1 MSVSRKFAVT
11 RTAMGL
17 AAAGLASALILAG
30 CSGSSSTSTAGG
42 GTPAGV
48 TPLAVQT
55 GEQSF
60 LFYGEVDRT
69 KLGSIRSAKV
79 FDPKVNGSA
88 SNPPIN
94 VEGTPGA
101 GVAGTF
107 PAASGAMPKPSTLV
121 SGYNPADNSYTDLY
135 VNALHYVQ
143 GGKPYKVSMWKQSST
158 TVPAELAHSTAVGLS
173 NPVYQEIDYLG
184 TNVFLTGTVTAGMTT
199 SKVLIFPKATD
210 ISTPMPFTNK
220 TLLTI
225 AYDSYG
231 APGNGIIA
239 YDSALNEFDHC
250 VPSIDECPACGV
262 GAAASCTKIANGPT
276 TTTGTA
282 PAVANYK
289 FLGNVGGTSKSM
301 LLIDNQL
308 HILDKN
314 TAGGTQAM
322 TMTMVP
328 FNPSTATI
336 SVGGAKNFAFNND
349 SAYFADWNST
359 TSTGTKNITR
369 LKSDGTVIQVN
380 SDGKATGVKAF
391 TDQWVIYGDGDFMLY
406 AAKKD
411 GTTTMPVEL
420 AVATKTTGYRAY
432 GSNMAFGNKHLY
444 TTYTLDTGSGKMTY
458 QACVFDG
465 SGSHTVHDMTTH
477 TDTVYPGGFTCRA
490 NGFWAALTAA
500 KKGTLNFNASFP
512 YSPYALLRVDVTD
525 EDGGGT
531 LVAVDPVTPLGE
543 GTVMG
548 AVPNYSFDTIVQH
561 SRYRTKMI
569 DSDGY
574 VVIYGKDDLNVK
586 GDAFLVN
593 LNQANSLVNLTNDTP
608 AGAEISALTNA
619 LHCHGRTCQTCHSFA
634 AGKIFANKTGAE
646 HLAYDHN
653 IRFLFKNGTSKMA
666 RLGKGKGEN
675 FNLPLKD
682 IVDSFTAEVVQ
693 VNASGNV
700 VSISNSSLP
709 FSHGGKE
716 FANCDLCHHKAPPA
730 SITSMYTPA
739 QLPGRISVT
748 P

>member
-1 MSVSRKFAVT
+1 MKLPVKQTV
-11 RTAMGL
+11 
-17 AAAGLASALILAG
+17 AGLAVAGLVSALFLAG
-30 CSGSSSTSTAGG
+30 CGGSGPSSTTSSSSSSITNSSSST
-42 GTPAGV
+42 V
-48 TPLAVQT
+48 TPLAVQI
-55 GEQSF
+55 GQQSF

-121 SGYNPADNSYTDLY
+121 SGYNSANNSYTDFY

-158 TVPAELAHSTAVGLS
+158 TAPAELAHSTAVGLS

-184 TNVFLTGTVTAGMTT
+184 TNVFLTGTVTAGATT

-289 FLGNVGGTSKSM
+289 FLGDVGGTSKSM
-301 LLIDNQL
+301 LLIDGQL

-322 TMTMVP
+322 TLTMVP
-328 FNPSTATI
+328 YIPSATTL
-336 SVGGAKNFAFNND
+336 VAANFKAFNGD
-349 SAYFADWNST
+349 SAYFVDAA
-359 TSTGTKNITR
+359 TKNITR
-369 LKSDGTVIQVN
+369 LKSDGTVISVS
-380 SDGKATGVKAF
+380 SDGKANGVKSF
-391 TDQWVIYGDGDFMLY
+391 TNEWVIYGDGDNSLY

-411 GTTTMPVEL
+411 GTTTAPVEL
-420 AVATKTTGYRAY
+420 SVVTQTKGFRIY
-432 GSNMAFGNKHLY
+432 GSNMAFGNKLAY
-444 TTYTLDTGSGKMTY
+444 TTYKLDTTSGKMTY
-458 QACVFDG
+458 EACVFDG
-465 SGSHTVHDMTTH
+465 TPWHDMSTH
-477 TDTVYPGGFTCRA
+477 TDYPYSRTCRA
-490 NGFWAALTAA
+490 NGFWAAMTAA
-500 KKGTLNFNASFP
+500 KQGTLNFNASFP
-512 YSPYALLRVDVTD
+512 YAPYALLRVDVTD

-531 LVAVDPVTPLGE
+531 LVAVDPATPLGE

-548 AVPNYSFDTIVQH
+548 AVPNYSFDALNQ
-561 SRYRTKMI
+561 SYYYRTKMV

-608 AGAEISALTNA
+608 AGAEISAIANA

-634 AGKIFANKTGAE
+634 AGKIFANKTSTE

-653 IRFLFKNGTSKMA
+653 IRFVFKNGTTTMA
-666 RLGKGKGEN
+666 RRGKGKGEN
-675 FNLPLKD
+675 FSLPLKD

-693 VNASGNV
+693 VDASGTV
-700 VSISNSSLP
+700 VAVSNKSNP

-716 FANCDLCHHKAPPA
+716 FANCDLCHHKTPPA
-730 SITSMYTPA
+730 SVTSLFNN
-739 QLPGRISVT
+739 LPGTISVA

>member
-1 MSVSRKFAVT
+1 MSVSRKFAVI

-17 AAAGLASALILAG
+17 AAAGLVSALILAG
-30 CSGSSSTSTAGG
+30 CSGSSSTSTAVG

-55 GEQSF
+55 GGQSF
-60 LFYGEVDRT
+60 LFYGEVDHT

-79 FDPKVNGSA
+79 FDPKVTGAA

-94 VEGTPGA
+94 VEGTTGA
-101 GVAGTF
+101 GVTGTF

-121 SGYNPADNSYTDLY
+121 SGYNSADNSYSDLY
-135 VNALHYVQ
+135 VNALHYVK
-143 GGKPYKVSMWKQSST
+143 GGNPYKVSMWKQSST
-158 TVPAELAHSTAVGLS
+158 TVPDELAHSTAVGLN

-184 TNVFLTGTVTAGMTT
+184 TNVFLTGTVVGTTT

-231 APGNGIIA
+231 VPGNGIIA

-289 FLGNVGGTSKSM
+289 FLGDVGGTSKSM

-314 TAGGTQAM
+314 TAGGAQAM
-322 TMTMVP
+322 TLTMVP
-328 FNPSTATI
+328 YIPASASIPAATAKGASFN
-336 SVGGAKNFAFNND
+336 GG
-349 SAYFADWNST
+349 SAYFADPA
-359 TSTGTKNITR
+359 TKNITR

-391 TDQWVIYGDGDFMLY
+391 TNEWVIYGDGDFGLY

-411 GTTTMPVEL
+411 GTTAAPVEL
-420 AVATKTTGYRAY
+420 AVATQTTGYRAY

-444 TTYTLDTGSGKMTY
+444 TTYKLDTASGKMTY

-465 SGSHTVHDMTTH
+465 SGSTTVHDMNTH
-477 TDTVYPGGFTCRA
+477 TDTVYPGSFTCRA
-490 NGFWAALTAA
+490 SGFWGALTAA

-531 LVAVDPVTPLGE
+531 LVAVDPATPLGE

-548 AVPNYSFDTIVQH
+548 AVPNYSFDTLNQ
-561 SRYRTKMI
+561 SYYYRTKMV

-593 LNQANSLVNLTNDTP
+593 LNQANSLVKLTNDAP
-608 AGAEISALTNA
+608 AGAEISAFTNA

-634 AGKIFANKTGAE
+634 AGKIFANKTSTE

-653 IRFLFKNGTSKMA
+653 IRFLFKNGTTKMA
-666 RLGKGKGEN
+666 RRGKGKGEN

-682 IVDSFTAEVVQ
+682 IVDSFTAQVVQ
-693 VNASGNV
+693 VDASGNV
-700 VSISNSSLP
+700 VAVSNSSLP

-716 FANCDLCHHKAPPA
+716 FSNCDLCHHKTPPA
-730 SITSMYTPA
+730 SVTSMYIPA
-739 QLPGRISVT
+739 QLPGTISVA

>member
-1 MSVSRKFAVT
+1 MSVSRKLAVK
-11 RTAMGL
+11 RQVVGL
-17 AAAGLASALILAG
+17 AAAGLMSGLLLAG
-30 CSGSSSTSTAGG
+30 CSGGSSTPAAGG
-42 GTPAGV
+42 GATAAPTA
-48 TPLAVQT
+48 TATAMSLAAQA

-60 LFYGEVDRT
+60 LFYGEVDHT

-107 PAASGAMPKPSTLV
+107 AAASGAMPKPSTLV
-121 SGYNPADNSYTDLY
+121 SGYNSADNSYTDLY
-135 VNALHYVQ
+135 VNALHYAQ

-158 TVPAELAHSTAVGLS
+158 TAPSALAHSTAVGLS

-184 TNVFLTGTVTAGMTT
+184 TNVFLTGTVTAGATT

-231 APGNGIIA
+231 ASGNGIIA

-289 FLGNVGGTSKSM
+289 FLGDVGGTSKSM
-301 LLIDNQL
+301 LLIDGQL

-314 TAGGTQAM
+314 TAGGTHAM
-322 TMTMVP
+322 TLTMAP
-328 FNPSTATI
+328 YIPATTL
-336 SVGGAKNFAFNND
+336 VAANFKAFNGD
-349 SAYFADWNST
+349 SAYFVDAA
-359 TSTGTKNITR
+359 TKNITR
-369 LKSDGTVIQVN
+369 LKSDGTVIQVS
-380 SDGKATGVKAF
+380 SDGKANGVKSF
-391 TDQWVIYGDGDFMLY
+391 TNEWVIYGEGDNSLY

-411 GTTTMPVEL
+411 GTTTKPVEL
-420 AVATKTTGYRAY
+420 AVVTQTNGFRIY
-432 GSNMAFGNKHLY
+432 GSNMVFGNKLAY
-444 TTYTLDTGSGKMTY
+444 TTYKLDTASGKMTY

-465 SGSHTVHDMTTH
+465 SGSTTVHEMPAMID
-477 TDTVYPGGFTCRA
+477 VAYPGSFTCRA
-490 NGFWAALTAA
+490 NGFWAGMTAA

-512 YSPYALLRVDVTD
+512 YSPYALLRVEVTD
-525 EDGGGT
+525 ENGGGT
-531 LVAVDPVTPLGE
+531 LVAVDPATPLGE

-548 AVPNYSFDTIVQH
+548 AVPNYSFDTLNQ
-561 SRYRTKMI
+561 SYYYRTKMV
-569 DSDGY
+569 DSNGY

-593 LNQANSLVNLTNDTP
+593 LNQANSLVNLTNDAP

-634 AGKIFANKTGAE
+634 AGKIFANKTSAE

-653 IRFLFKNGTSKMA
+653 IRLKFKDGTTTMA
-666 RLGKGKGEN
+666 RKGKGKGEN

-693 VNASGNV
+693 VDASGAV
-700 VSISNSSLP
+700 VAVSNKSNP
-709 FSHGGKE
+709 YSHGGKE
-716 FANCDLCHHKAPPA
+716 FANCDLCHHKTPPA
-730 SITSMYTPA
+730 SVTSIFNN
-739 QLPGRISVT
+739 LPGTISVA

>member
-1 MSVSRKFAVT
+1 MSVSRKLAGT
-11 RTAMGL
+11 RTVLGL
-17 AAAGLASALILAG
+17 AVSGLVSALILAG

-48 TPLAVQT
+48 APLAVQT

-60 LFYGEVDRT
+60 LFYGDVDRT

-94 VEGTPGA
+94 VEGTTGA
-101 GVAGTF
+101 GVTGTF
-107 PAASGAMPKPSTLV
+107 AAASGAMPKPSTLV
-121 SGYNPADNSYTDLY
+121 SGYNSADNSYTDLY

-143 GGKPYKVSMWKQSST
+143 GGNPYKVSMWKQSSG
-158 TVPAELAHSTAVGLS
+158 TVPSALAHSTAVGLS

-184 TNVFLTGTVTAGMTT
+184 TNVFLSGTVTSGGIT

-289 FLGNVGGTSKSM
+289 FLGDVGGTSKSM
-301 LLIDNQL
+301 LLIDGQL
-308 HILDKN
+308 YILDKN

-322 TMTMVP
+322 TLTMVP
-328 FNPSTATI
+328 FIPANATLPAAGTK
-336 SVGGAKNFAFNND
+336 SFAFNND

-391 TDQWVIYGDGDFMLY
+391 TDQWVIYGDGDFSLY

-411 GTTTMPVEL
+411 GSTTAPVEL
-420 AVATKTTGYRAY
+420 AVVTQTTGYRAY

-444 TTYTLDTGSGKMTY
+444 TTYKLDTASGKMTY
-458 QACVFDG
+458 QACIFDG

-490 NGFWAALTAA
+490 NGFWGALTAA

-531 LVAVDPVTPLGE
+531 LVAVDPTTPLGE

-548 AVPNYSFDTIVQH
+548 AVPNYSFDTLNQ
-561 SRYRTKMI
+561 SYYYRTKMV

-608 AGAEISALTNA
+608 AGAEISAFTNA

-634 AGKIFANKTGAE
+634 AGKIFANKTSTE

-653 IRFLFKNGTSKMA
+653 IRFLFKNGTTKMA
-666 RLGKGKGEN
+666 RRGKGKGEN

-693 VNASGNV
+693 VDASGAV
-700 VSISNSSLP
+700 VAVSNKSNP

-730 SITSMYTPA
+730 SVTTIFSN
-739 QLPGRISVT
+739 LPGTISVA